1 MGRFEP
7 RAGLD
12 EILAQR
18 VARPA
23 LARILVALRDEARA
37 RAPETRV
44 WVTMRD
50 ERVRRTHFETD
61 AQVIPANLRFK
72 LPKARGEGFDLARH
86 PRDPDLPP
94 EQRYNCRCDDPTIP
108 SLLRD
113 SIHATDVTVIGTRA
127 SGSVQTRFPR
137 AAESE
142 NGTSGDEA
150 AHYMLG
156 ALREVAARLRAGQS
170 V

>member
-12 EILAQR
+12 EMIAQR

-23 LARILVALRDEARA
+23 LARILTALRDDARK
-37 RAPETRV
+37 RAPDTRV
-44 WVTMRD
+44 WVTVRD

-61 AQVIPANLRFK
+61 SQVIPGNLRFK
-72 LPKARGEGFDLARH
+72 LPKARGEGHDLARH
-86 PRDPDLPP
+86 PRDPDLPI
-94 EQRYNCRCDDPTIP
+94 EQRANCRCDDPTIP
-108 SLLRD
+108 ELLRE

-127 SGSVQTRFPR
+127 SGSVETRFPR

-142 NGTSGDEA
+142 NGTSEDKA

-156 ALREVAARLRAGQS
+156 ALREISARLRAGQAL
-170 V
+170 